1 MRWKLKP
8 MRKLDYR
15 PQVHQ
20 SGTREQF
27 VTSNQKDSYHKL
39 DLRLFWIESV
49 LPGADFGQNFKYS
62 IFIFYIKTLISRPS
76 LQGSR
81 WSNLWYT
88 FEWRALSISQFISF
102 SVIFL
107 VFSVLFFI
115 QSIIKCTDKLNE
127 KALMYS
133 WAILLF

>member
-1 MRWKLKP
+1 

-49 LPGADFGQNFKYS
+49 LLGAAFGQNFKYS
-62 IFIFYIKTLISRPS
+62 ALPWRPEFHDPVGREAGDRIYDIHSSGGLS
-76 LQGSR
+76 LYQ
-81 WSNLWYT
+81 
-88 FEWRALSISQFISF
+88 
-102 SVIFL
+102 SVY
-107 VFSVLFFI
+107 FF
-115 QSIIKCTDKLNE
+115 
-127 KALMYS
+127 
-133 WAILLF
+133 

>member
-1 MRWKLKP
+1 

-62 IFIFYIKTLISRPS
+62 LFIFYIKTLISRSS

-81 WSNLWYT
+81 
-88 FEWRALSISQFISF
+88 
-102 SVIFL
+102 
-107 VFSVLFFI
+107 
-115 QSIIKCTDKLNE
+115 
-127 KALMYS
+127 
-133 WAILLF
+133 